1 MGEIKKLQENC
12 IPTFQALSRPVY
24 GLGRGCLPPAWR
36 FPWPAEARQ
45 GQLKIIA
52 LVTLSQGDPKVEGLE
67 TQLVAI
73 LPSFLWVRSHAEW
86 ICDSLH
92 KHLREWFLA
101 SLSHVLKSGLHHPSK
116 YKRKKKKES
125 FNKPNDCFAQQRQR
139 VSLLVFIMG
148 ESAPV
153 GCAWRRYQPWL
164 TGGRVVYRENDYIS
178 NGLKTYL

>member
-101 SLSHVLKSGLHHPSK
+101 SLSHVLKSGLHHHGLWPTRSGCSSSK
-116 YKRKKKKES
+116 IPDGSTNQLYPPIS
-125 FNKPNDCFAQQRQR
+125 NCFAQRDWALSR
-139 VSLLVFIMG
+139 AYSVSAVIFHWLLS
-148 ESAPV
+148 E
-153 GCAWRRYQPWL
+153 
-164 TGGRVVYRENDYIS
+164 E
-178 NGLKTYL
+178 